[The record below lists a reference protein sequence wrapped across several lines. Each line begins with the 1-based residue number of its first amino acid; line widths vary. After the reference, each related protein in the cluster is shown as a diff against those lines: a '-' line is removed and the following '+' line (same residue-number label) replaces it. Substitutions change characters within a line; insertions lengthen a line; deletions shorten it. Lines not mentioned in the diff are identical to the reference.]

1 MKKLLN
7 AQLQAK
13 VIGGGEKPAKKKLP
27 PKYGKGQ
34 CW

>member
-1 MKKLLN
+1 MKKFLN
-7 AQLQAK
+7 AQLQAN
-13 VIGGGEKPAKKKLP
+13 VIGGDRKTSKKLP